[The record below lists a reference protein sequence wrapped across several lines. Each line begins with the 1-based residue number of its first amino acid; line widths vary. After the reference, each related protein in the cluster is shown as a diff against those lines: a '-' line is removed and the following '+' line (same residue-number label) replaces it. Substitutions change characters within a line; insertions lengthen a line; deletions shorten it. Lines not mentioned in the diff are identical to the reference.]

1 MRRPPFDHVRLPNG
15 LRILGERTPAR
26 SVAVGVM
33 VDAGARDEAVD
44 EAGVSHFLEHLAFK
58 GDERRDA
65 HALNR
70 AFDEL
75 GARYNAYTSHERTF
89 YYGAVLPERRAALT
103 DLLLTLLR
111 PALRAEDVDVERRVI
126 LEEIAMYEDRPSAQ
140 AFERG
145 AARFFAGHPLGS
157 SVLGTRATVE
167 GLTAERIA
175 AYHRARYGC
184 ERLLMVVT
192 GAYAWDE
199 VVAQVEAATSGWGSG
214 GTARPYP
221 PFAPRRGAEEERG
234 GGFSRAHVTWFAPA
248 PSAQDPE
255 RWAAALLARVV
266 GDGDNGR
273 LFWSLVE
280 PGLVDEASLWFDPAD
295 GLGTFQAF
303 ASTDD
308 AHHDEVVE
316 RFEATLDTFER
327 EGPTEDEWAR
337 AQRGLATS
345 VTLGAETPMGRLGGL
360 ADTWLDRGEVE
371 TAAATVARILAT
383 PREAGLDLLAT
394 GPLRARFRYGWRP
407 LHGD

>member
-1 MRRPPFDHVRLPNG
+1 VSRHAFDHVRLPQG
-15 LRILGERTPAR
+15 LRILGERIPAR

-33 VDAGARDEAVD
+33 VDAGARDEAPD

-58 GDERRDA
+58 GDGQRDA
-65 HALNR
+65 HELNR

-103 DLLLTLLR
+103 ELLLTLLR
-111 PALRAEDVDVERRVI
+111 PALRPEDVEVERQVI

-140 AFERG
+140 AFERA

-157 SVLGTRATVE
+157 NVLGTRATVAA
-167 GLTAERIA
+167 LTPERVE
-175 AYHRARYGC
+175 AYHRSHYGC
-184 ERLLMVVT
+184 ERLLVVVS
-192 GAYAWDE
+192 GDYVWDE
-199 VVAQVEAATSGWGSG
+199 VVAQVAAATSGWGGG
-214 GTARPYP
+214 GTPRTYP
-221 PFAPRRGAEEERG
+221 AFAPRRGAEEERG
-234 GGFSRAHVTWFAPA
+234 PGFSRAHATWFAPA

-308 AHHDEVVE
+308 ALFDEVVE
-316 RFEATLDTFER
+316 RFEATLDAFER
-327 EGPTEDEWAR
+327 DGPTDDEWTR

-345 VTLGAETPMGRLGGL
+345 ITLAAETPMGRLGAL
-360 ADTWLDRGEVE
+360 ADGWLDRGEVE
-371 TAAATVARILAT
+371 TTAATVDRIFAT
-383 PREAGLDLLAT
+383 PRTAALDLLAS
-394 GPLRARFRYGWRP
+394 GPLRARFRFGWRP
-407 LHGD
+407 LRGG